1 MGSISSNSVSRLVPD
16 VRIGGIATEAADRIR
31 IYDGTNS
38 VTDQSYTLPA
48 FVPRLPLRPA
58 TSLELQQLLMDA
70 AEPFVASRHVG
81 IIKGFKAVQN
91 DFIPFL
97 SRIEASSEYRPVGE
111 EAASIDLINQK
122 AVAGVEPF
130 LDRNAPK
137 PFLQKVGIVARKP
150 GLLTTTFNYNAGKFI
165 GLHLDNFFR
174 RDLEDRPSSPNRI
187 CINVGSEPR
196 FLIFINLTLRKC
208 HELLNAAG
216 FQEDCMNDPGR
227 GLPELF
233 MKRFPEYPV
242 VQLRIDPG
250 EAYIAPTENL
260 IHDST
265 TVGLKSIDVSLI
277 FLGTFHM
284 PSGMAGPEE
293 ELAPIH
299 SSQCGQS
306 SHIASPEKQ
315 QTRSEECRQDMA
327 PERALSKMR
336 KEKYRCFYNE
346 ANLQLN
352 TSSNPAQTYFLNYGY
367 IATGGPLSPHSHLA
381 EKCLEPDSARLALEV
396 IGDCALAGKKILDV
410 GCGRG
415 GTISLLQRF
424 FSPRSITGVDY
435 SDAAIA
441 FCREHHESA
450 NTAFQQADAERL
462 PFVDGAFDAVINIES
477 SHCYPDVQAF
487 YREVYRVLAPDGYFL
502 YTDLFQ
508 NERRL
513 NYRRMITEAGF
524 SIEKDTDISENVLLA
539 CRREAPYADP
549 AFVGRGEM
557 ASLLGLIYMQ
567 TVAELKEGASAYRV
581 LKVRRS

>member
-16 VRIGGIATEAADRIR
+16 VRIGGIASQAADRIR
-31 IYDGTNS
+31 IYDGISS

-48 FVPRLPLRPA
+48 FVPRLPLRLA

-70 AEPFVASRHVG
+70 AEPFIASRHVG
-81 IIKGFKAVQN
+81 IIQGFKEVQN
-91 DFIPFL
+91 DFVPYL
-97 SRIEASSEYRPVGE
+97 PRIEASSEYKPTGE
-111 EAASIDLINQK
+111 DAACRDLIIQK
-122 AVAGVEPF
+122 ALAGVEPF

-137 PFLQKVGIVARKP
+137 PFLHNLGIVARKP
-150 GLLTTTFNYNAGKFI
+150 GFLTTTFNYTAGKFI
-165 GLHLDNFFR
+165 GLHLDNFFK
-174 RDLEDRPSSPNRI
+174 RDLVDRPSSPNRI
-187 CINVGSEPR
+187 CINLGSEPR
-196 FLIFINLTLRKC
+196 FLIFVNLTLHKC

-216 FQEDCMNDPGR
+216 LRENCMNDPRR

-265 TVGLKSIDVSLI
+265 TLGLKSMDVSLI

-284 PSGMAGPEE
+284 PSGTAGPQEG
-293 ELAPIH
+293 LAEAN
-299 SSQCGQS
+299 SSQSCQS
-306 SHIASPEKQ
+306 SHIASPKKQ
-315 QTRSEECRQDMA
+315 QIQSAECGQDTA
-327 PERALSKMR
+327 PERALSNTR
-336 KEKYRCFYNE
+336 KEKYRCFYDE

-367 IATGGPLSPHSHLA
+367 IATSGLLAPHSHLA
-381 EKCLEPDSARLALEV
+381 EKCFEPDSARLALEV
-396 IGDCALAGKKILDV
+396 IGDCVLDGKNILDV

-415 GTISLLQRF
+415 GTVNLLQRF

-435 SDAAIA
+435 SAAAIA
-441 FCREHHESA
+441 FCRDQHGSA
-450 NTAFQQADAERL
+450 NVVFQQADAERL
-462 PFVDGAFDAVINIES
+462 PFLDGAFEAVINIES

-487 YREVYRVLAPDGYFL
+487 YREVYRVLVPGGYFL

-508 NERRL
+508 DERKL
-513 NYRRMITEAGF
+513 NYRRMIAEAGF
-524 SIEKDTDISENVLLA
+524 SIEKDTDISENVLLT

-549 AFVGRGEM
+549 AFAGREEM
-557 ASLLGLIYMQ
+557 ASLMGLIYRQ
-567 TVAELKEGASAYRV
+567 TVAELKQGTSAYRV
-581 LKVRRS
+581 LKLRK